1 MNIKL
6 LYKMRNVYDV
16 EEILCCDCYFDEVCF
31 CLRNKY
37 SIEKFNEKDNCFL
50 TQLLILSLLSAMTFS
65 FFKKKKLKLRNS
77 CCIVDRH
84 INEIPLCSICM
95 IECFK
100 KFNCLHKFV

>member
-1 MNIKL
+1 MYSTLKKYFVVIAILMKFVFVCETSIL
-6 LYKMRNVYDV
+6 LK
-16 EEILCCDCYFDEVCF
+16 ILMKKRIVFT
-31 CLRNKY
+31 
-37 SIEKFNEKDNCFL
+37 
-50 TQLLILSLLSAMTFS
+50 TQLLILSLLSAMTFL

>member
-6 LYKMRNVYDV
+6 LYKMSNVYDV
-16 EEILCCDCYFDEVCF
+16 EEILCCNCYFDEVCF

-37 SIEKFNEKDNCFL
+37 SIEKFNEKENCFYD
-50 TQLLILSLLSAMTFS
+50 TTFDS
-65 FFKKKKLKLRNS
+65 IIIICYDIFIFPKKKLKLRNS